1 MTPHI
6 ISYLEFIGIG
16 FDQYVVNDGGKN
28 TKEEP
33 TNVEEPAK
41 EKVKNTSKK
50 NVLHQ
55 NNDEGGLQSSISKR
69 KGEKFKY

>member
-50 NVLHQ
+50 MYCIKTMMKAV
-55 NNDEGGLQSSISKR
+55 
-69 KGEKFKY
+69 FKAP